1 MVCADGTLS
10 RAMTDLPSGAVT
22 FLFTDI
28 EGSTR
33 LVRQLRSR
41 YAEVLAEHQRLLR
54 KAFSQHG
61 GHEIDTQGDAF
72 FYAFG
77 SAHEAVLAAVEAQRA
92 LSGYPWPDETE
103 VRVRIGIHT
112 GQAAPVNGR
121 YTGLAVHR
129 AARICAAGHGG
140 QVLVSQ
146 ATQSLLEDEEED
158 LAVRMRDLGGQRL
171 KDIERPVRLYQ
182 VAAPGLLTD
191 FPPPRGEAPPTEAL
205 EATLARPVWRRRPVI
220 VAAALFAFALIAAAV
235 LLATRDTKG
244 GLSVVRPNHVGIIDP
259 KTNDIVDEIQ
269 VGLRPGPVAVGGG
282 MVWIGNLDERTLTKI
297 DAKGRTSAGTYPLDN
312 RTPTGIAVG
321 AGSVWVAH
329 GALGKLAA
337 VDPEFGQVT
346 KTIDVAGEA
355 LGSANG
361 SVAVGAGAVWAV
373 YGDSTLARVDPTRL
387 SVTGRTLT
395 GSAPAGIVIASGY
408 VWVVNTDSATV
419 QRFQP
424 ETQIWNR
431 RGRQRCCLFSVAR
444 GQRVGCAENG
454 RRYGRARLHDHAQAE
469 REQSDE
475 AQGRRVVPLRDQ
487 RRGIDPRL
495 PPVRPGLGQSH
506 HRSQFHGYE
515 VDRRQAQEGH
525 LHLQVRPAPVLHARK
540 LQGRLTSGRGER
552 LTPREPLRQPPT
564 RSRQEPSRIHRRTSA
579 SPDSR
584 RRTRLNRRR
593 NICMHVL
600 RRERRDSNPRPPA

>member
-1 MVCADGTLS
+1 
-10 RAMTDLPSGAVT
+10 MTDLPSGAVT

-28 EGSTR
+28 EGSTQ
-33 LVRQLRSR
+33 LVRRLRGR
-41 YAEVLAEHQRLLR
+41 YADVLGEHQRLLR
-54 KAFSQHG
+54 EAFSQHG

-103 VRVRIGIHT
+103 VKVRIGIHT

-158 LAVRMRDLGGQRL
+158 LAVRMRDLGDQRL

-182 VAAPGLLTD
+182 VAAPGLATD
-191 FPPPRGEAPPTEAL
+191 FPPPRGEAPPTDAL
-205 EATLARPVWRRRPVI
+205 EATIVRPIWRRRPVVV
-220 VAAALFAFALIAAAV
+220 VAGLAVLALVAVGV
-235 LLATRDTKG
+235 LLATRDTSA
-244 GLSVVRPNHVGIIDP
+244 GLSGVRPNHVGIIDP
-259 KTNDIVDEIQ
+259 KTNEIVEEIQ

-282 MVWIGNLDERTLTKI
+282 AVWIGNLEERTLTKI
-297 DAKGRTSAGTYPLDN
+297 DAKRRTIAGTYPLDN

-321 AGSVWVAH
+321 TGSVWVAH

-355 LGSANG
+355 LGSVNG

-373 YGDSTLARVDPTRL
+373 YGDSTLARIDPVNVH
-387 SVTGRTLT
+387 VTGRTLT
-395 GSAPAGIVIASGY
+395 ATAPAGVVVAGGY

-424 ETQIWNR
+424 ETFEQ
-431 RGRQRCCLFSVAR
+431 GPLGTPTSVAQR
-444 GQRVGCAENG
+444 PTAITAGDGAVWVANTGADTITRIELGTAGAAPTTESIRVGDTPSALAVGAGAVWVAN
-454 RRYGRARLHDHAQAE
+454 
-469 REQSDE
+469 
-475 AQGRRVVPLRDQ
+475 
-487 RRGIDPRL
+487 
-495 PPVRPGLGQSH
+495 
-506 HRSQFHGYE
+506 
-515 VDRRQAQEGH
+515 
-525 LHLQVRPAPVLHARK
+525 
-540 LQGRLTSGRGER
+540 SGDG
-552 LTPREPLRQPPT
+552 TV
-564 RSRQEPSRIHRRTSA
+564 SRIDAATREVVETIHIGNRPSGITVGNGVVWISVQ
-579 SPDSR
+579 SP
-584 RRTRLNRRR
+584 
-593 NICMHVL
+593 
-600 RRERRDSNPRPPA
+600 

>member
-1 MVCADGTLS
+1 MA
-10 RAMTDLPSGAVT
+10 DLPSGAVT

-33 LVRQLRSR
+33 LVRQLRGR
-41 YAEVLAEHQRLLR
+41 YPEVLGEHQRLLR
-54 KAFSQHG
+54 QAFSQHG

-103 VRVRIGIHT
+103 VKVRMGIHT

-158 LAVRMRDLGGQRL
+158 LAVRMRDLGDQRL
-171 KDIERPVRLYQ
+171 KDIARPVRLYQ
-182 VAAPGLLTD
+182 VSAPGLPTD

-205 EATLARPVWRRRPVI
+205 EATMARPVWRRRPVI
-220 VAAALFAFALIAAAV
+220 VAAGLVVLGLIAAALV
-235 LLATRDTKG
+235 LATRDTKG
-244 GLSVVRPNHVGIIDP
+244 GLSGVHPNHVGIIDP
-259 KTNDIVDEIQ
+259 KRNEIVDEIQ
-269 VGLRPGPVAVGGG
+269 VGIRPGPIAVGGG
-282 MVWIGNLDERTLTKI
+282 IVWIGNLDERTLTKI
-297 DAKGRTSAGTYPLDN
+297 DAKRRTSAGTYPLDN

-346 KTIDVAGEA
+346 KTIEVAGEA

-361 SVAVGAGAVWAV
+361 AVAVGAGAVWAV
-373 YGDSTLARVDPTRL
+373 YGDSTLARIDPTNVN
-387 SVTGRTLT
+387 VTGRTFT
-395 GSAPAGIVIASGY
+395 GTAPAGIVVMSDY

-419 QRFQP
+419 QRFKP
-424 ETQIWNR
+424 ETFDQ
-431 RGRQRCCLFSVAR
+431 GPLGTPTSV
-444 GQRVGCAENG
+444 GQRPTAIAAGEGAVWVANTGADTVT
-454 RRYGRARLHDHAQAE
+454 R
-469 REQSDE
+469 
-475 AQGRRVVPLRDQ
+475 
-487 RRGIDPRL
+487 IDP
-495 PPVRPGLGQSH
+495 GTAGT
-506 HRSQFHGYE
+506 
-515 VDRRQAQEGH
+515 
-525 LHLQVRPAPVLHARK
+525 APTTESIRVGDA
-540 LQGRLTSGRGER
+540 
-552 LTPREPLRQPPT
+552 PT
-564 RSRQEPSRIHRRTSA
+564 AVAVGAGAVWVANAGDGTVSRIDVAKREVVATIHVGNAPSGIA
-579 SPDSR
+579 FGNAAVWISVQSP
-584 RRTRLNRRR
+584 
-593 NICMHVL
+593 
-600 RRERRDSNPRPPA
+600 

>member
-1 MVCADGTLS
+1 VA
-10 RAMTDLPSGAVT
+10 DLPSGAVT

-41 YAEVLAEHQRLLR
+41 YAEVLGEHQRLLR
-54 KAFSQHG
+54 QAFSQHG
-61 GHEIDTQGDAF
+61 GYEIDTQGDAF

-92 LSGYPWPDETE
+92 LSGYPWPDEAA
-103 VRVRIGIHT
+103 VKVRIGIHT

-158 LAVRMRDLGGQRL
+158 LAVRMRDLGDQRL

-182 VAAPGLLTD
+182 VAAAGLPTD
-191 FPPPRGEAPPTEAL
+191 FPPPRGEVPPTEAL
-205 EATLARPVWRRRPVI
+205 EATMARPVWRRGPVI
-220 VAAALFAFALIAAAV
+220 VAAGLVVLALVAAAV
-235 LLATRDTKG
+235 LLATRGTKS
-244 GLSVVRPNHVGIIDP
+244 GLSGVRPNHLGIIDP

-269 VGLRPGPVAVGGG
+269 VGIRPGPVAVGGG
-282 MVWIGNLDERTLTKI
+282 AVWVGNLDERTLTKI
-297 DAKGRTSAGTYPLDN
+297 DAKRRTSAGTYPLDN

-346 KTIDVAGEA
+346 KTIDIAGEA

-361 SVAVGAGAVWAV
+361 AVAVGAGAVWAV
-373 YGDSTLARVDPTRL
+373 YGDSTLARIDPTDVH
-387 SVTGRTLT
+387 VTGRTFT
-395 GSAPAGIVIASGY
+395 GNAPAGIVVMSGY
-408 VWVVNTDSATV
+408 VWVVNTDSASV

-424 ETQIWNR
+424 GTFDQGPLGTPTSVGR
-431 RGRQRCCLFSVAR
+431 RATAIAAGEGAVWVANTGSDTITR
-444 GQRVGCAENG
+444 IDPGTAGAAPTTEPIRVG
-454 RRYGRARLHDHAQAE
+454 D
-469 REQSDE
+469 
-475 AQGRRVVPLRDQ
+475 
-487 RRGIDPRL
+487 
-495 PPVRPGLGQSH
+495 
-506 HRSQFHGYE
+506 
-515 VDRRQAQEGH
+515 
-525 LHLQVRPAPVLHARK
+525 APTAVAV
-540 LQGRLTSGRGER
+540 GVGAVWVANSGDG
-552 LTPREPLRQPPT
+552 TV
-564 RSRQEPSRIHRRTSA
+564 SRIDVATREVVATIHVGNAPSGIA
-579 SPDSR
+579 VGDGAVWVSVQSP
-584 RRTRLNRRR
+584 
-593 NICMHVL
+593 
-600 RRERRDSNPRPPA
+600 